1 MKWPLG
7 NPVDT
12 VGRAAL
18 GAVRTLTRTA
28 AAAAADLTSGVARLG
43 EAAADL
49 LDGERTGPATLRVR
63 VLILS
68 DEHGVPL
75 TTAAA
80 VQPALDRADAALGA
94 VGIRVRVTDI
104 VTVTEPAPTQALDP
118 RANRALLLDDVLG
131 RTEFYRR
138 HLAVPAK
145 DITLVGAPVTVIVV
159 RDIAGHTTGCSLGIN
174 ADWVI
179 VQAPLFDAGRP
190 DAYDETV
197 LVHELGHALN
207 LPHHRD
213 VQNLMFPASS
223 PPDRLRGDE
232 LRPWQAA
239 LLHGNRHVL
248 PGVRGQAS
256 APVAQSP
263 GRGTGSSR
271 GDQ

>member
-1 MKWPLG
+1 MTPPRRGPL
-7 NPVDT
+7 DLA
-12 VGRAAL
+12 GRAAF

-28 AAAAADLTSGVARLG
+28 TAAAADLTSGVARLG

-49 LDGERTGPATLRVR
+49 VGGERTGPATLRVR

-68 DEHGVPL
+68 DEGGTAL
-75 TTAAA
+75 TTPAA
-80 VQPALDRADAALGA
+80 VQPSLDRADEVLRE
-94 VGIRVRVTDI
+94 VGIRVRVTAVDTI
-104 VTVTEPAPTQALDP
+104 TEPAPTPALDP

-145 DITLVGAPVTVIVV
+145 EITLVGAPVTVIVV
-159 RDIAGHTTGCSLGIN
+159 RDIAGFTTGCSLGIN

-179 VQAPLFDAGRP
+179 AQAPLFDAGRP

-213 VQNLMFPASS
+213 VQNLMFPSSS
-223 PPDRLRGDE
+223 PPDRVRGSD
-232 LRPWQAA
+232 LRPWQGAVLQA
-239 LLHGNRHVL
+239 NRHVL
-248 PGVRGQAS
+248 PGVRESGVGPSAS
-256 APVAQSP
+256 
-263 GRGTGSSR
+263 RHEE
-271 GDQ
+271 

>member
-1 MKWPLG
+1 MRWPLG
-7 NPVDT
+7 KPADLA
-12 VGRAAL
+12 GRAAF

-28 AAAAADLTSGVARLG
+28 TAAAADLTSGVARLG

-68 DEHGVPL
+68 DERGVPL
-75 TTAAA
+75 TTAQA
-80 VQPALDRADAALGA
+80 VQPALDRADAVLGA
-94 VGIRVRVTDI
+94 VGIRVRVTD
-104 VTVTEPAPTQALDP
+104 VTTVTEPAPTEALDP

-138 HLAVPAK
+138 HLTVPAK
-145 DITLVGAPVTVIVV
+145 ELTLVGAPVTVIVV
-159 RDIAGHTTGCSLGIN
+159 RDIAGRTTGCSLGIN

-179 VQAPLFDAGRP
+179 AQAPLFDAGRP

-239 LLHGNRHVL
+239 LLHANRHVL
-248 PGVRGQAS
+248 PGVRTP
-256 APVAQSP
+256 APEAAAESP
-263 GRGTGSSR
+263 GEGTESSR
-271 GDQ
+271 ADQ